1 MDISRKLL
9 NKAVKLVNKLQY
21 DITTGRKKICE
32 NYGQKE
38 IRKFI
43 DKEITPLENGVLSYQ
58 EVCEIKDILY
68 KVSDIH

>member
-1 MDISRKLL
+1 MDIYRKLL
-9 NKAVKLVNKLQY
+9 NKAVKLVDKLQA
-21 DITTGRKKICE
+21 DITSGKKRIYE

-43 DKEITPLENGVLSYQ
+43 DKELITGALTYQ

-68 KVSDIH
+68 KVKDIC